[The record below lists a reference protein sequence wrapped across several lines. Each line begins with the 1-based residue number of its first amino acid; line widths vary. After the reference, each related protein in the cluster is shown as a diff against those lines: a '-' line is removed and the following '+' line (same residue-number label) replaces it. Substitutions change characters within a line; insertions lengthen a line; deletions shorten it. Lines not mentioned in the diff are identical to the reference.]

1 MERILDSY
9 KGPIDAVFAHNDDMA
24 LGAIQAMEKRG
35 LRPGKDIAVVSID
48 GVRAAFEAMLAGRLS
63 CTVECNPLLGPLLMK
78 AARDY
83 MNGRGL
89 PRQIITAEGLFP
101 AESAKSALPSRSY

>member
-48 GVRAAFEAMLAGRLS
+48 GVRAAFEAMIAGKLS
-63 CTVECNPLLGPLLMK
+63 CTVECNPLLGPLMMK
-78 AARDY
+78 AVRDY
-83 MNGRGL
+83 EEGKDL
-89 PRQIITAEGLFP
+89 PRQIITAEGIFP
-101 AESAKSALPSRSY
+101 ALSATAALPKRSY